1 MDGFTADGM
10 LVIDNVFKHGGAQG
24 GLIGMQQTTI
34 TMRWEEGSLR
44 SQFVYQYFEPQLTH
58 FLRLKTHKRV
68 SRSRIKFPGI
78 RYYFRVSGSRE

>member
-34 TMRWEEGSLR
+34 TTRWEEGSLR
-44 SQFVYQYFEPQLTH
+44 SQFVYQ
-58 FLRLKTHKRV
+58 HKV
-68 SRSRIKFPGI
+68 K
-78 RYYFRVSGSRE
+78 Y